1 MPQRPSQDIFA
12 ALANAEEAYD
22 DDEVLANYTAQIQQQ
37 QLPPQQ
43 SNLRWIDTVDIR
55 KAWNGTF
62 FEGKKSKVKGQLIIG
77 DDGVLGFV
85 SSNKKKVILVLFMQ
99 INVHAFRLSS

>member
-12 ALANAEEAYD
+12 ALANAEQTYD
-22 DDEVLANYTAQIQQQ
+22 DDEVLASYTAQIQM
-37 QLPPQQ
+37 PPQQ
-43 SNLRWIDTVDIR
+43 AQLRWIDSVDVK

-85 SSNKKKVILVLFMQ
+85 SSNKKKVIPALFMH
-99 INVHAFRLSS
+99 IELSNIVD

>member
-22 DDEVLANYTAQIQQQ
+22 DDVVLANYTAAKQ
-37 QLPPQQ
+37 QLSPQQ
-43 SNLRWIDTVDIR
+43 SQLRWIETVDIR

-62 FEGKKSKVKGQLIIG
+62 FDNKKTKIKGQLIIG
-77 DDGVLGFV
+77 DDGVLGFI
-85 SSNKKKVILVLFMQ
+85 SNNKKKVMPVLIMH
-99 INVHAFRLSS
+99 IELMLLG

>member
-12 ALANAEEAYD
+12 ALANAEQTYD
-22 DDEVLANYTAQIQQQ
+22 DDEVLASYTAQIQM
-37 QLPPQQ
+37 PPQQ
-43 SNLRWIDTVDIR
+43 AQLRWIDSVDVK

-85 SSNKKKVILVLFMQ
+85 SSNKKKVIPALF
-99 INVHAFRLSS
+99 IHIELSNIVD